1 MINVVNGDLKNW
13 SVEFIEDKFPL
24 RLLSYEIRTDSQGP
38 GKWRGGAGVIR
49 TYRVETEGECRLMLW
64 IERTKTTAW
73 GLFGG
78 GSGQAPAAVVNPG
91 TPDERVY
98 LKTNTLSLKKG
109 DIVQIRTGGGGGYGD
124 PLERD
129 RKAVRE
135 DIENGYI
142 TAEHAEKYYG
152 YEA

>member
-1 MINVVNGDLKNW
+1 M
-13 SVEFIEDKFPL
+13 
-24 RLLSYEIRTDSQGP
+24 
-38 GKWRGGAGVIR
+38 
-49 TYRVETEGECRLMLW
+49 
-64 IERTKTTAW
+64 
-73 GLFGG
+73 
-78 GSGQAPAAVVNPG
+78 NPG